1 MFVVD
6 LFGRRPL
13 LLASGLVMSASTAAV
28 GAFFAIDPEKR
39 VDITGPIQYYQLHT
53 CAMIQD
59 LHNSNLKTRSNIQA

>member
-1 MFVVD
+1 MENLIWVRVLLTAGSMFVVD

-39 VDITGPIQYYQLHT
+39 VDIPGPIQYSQLHT
-53 CAMIQD
+53 SK
-59 LHNSNLKTRSNIQA
+59 LP

>member
-39 VDITGPIQYYQLHT
+39 VDIPGPIQYNTCTYSQLHT
-53 CAMIQD
+53 SK
-59 LHNSNLKTRSNIQA
+59 LP

>member
-28 GAFFAIDPEKR
+28 GAFFAIDPDKR
-39 VDITGPIQYYQLHT
+39 ADIPGRADSIIPDSILH
-53 CAMIQD
+53 
-59 LHNSNLKTRSNIQA
+59 LSKNLLRESFRF